1 MTQISFLRA
10 ARFVITL
17 CVAITLLSACDSAE
31 ERAEAHFQ
39 SGLALLAEGDVDR
52 ALIELR
58 NVFKLNGQHK
68 EARLTYA
75 RIERERGN
83 ISGSYGQYLRLIEQ
97 DPDNLEGRRALA
109 EMAMETGNWEEV
121 GRHGAAAAALS
132 PDDLGIQSINNTFA
146 YSQATQNGDADGI
159 DYTVHL
165 ARTLVEADPSLMTAR
180 RVVIDNLV
188 RNQDW
193 YDVLAETD
201 AALTLDP
208 DMGSLYT
215 IRLSALQALEKSAEI
230 AELLKRMAN
239 QFPKDEGIKQM
250 LVQHYI
256 DHQNLDVAEQFL
268 RADMDPMSDDH
279 LAVQRLIA
287 FLDQFREPQAA
298 IAEMNRII
306 ALDGPNTARF
316 KAMRAVLKFRAG
328 DTQTAIAEMEALL
341 DSADRSNQTRE
352 IEVEFA
358 RLLFQ
363 AKNPVD
369 ARELIE
375 KVLAEDP
382 TQVEALKFKAAWLI
396 EEDETGEAIV
406 QLREALGQSP
416 RDAQLMTLMARA
428 HERNGDRALMGEMLA
443 LAVESSLN
451 GPQESLR
458 YARHL
463 VAENDLTI
471 AESVLLNALRRS
483 PTHSE
488 LLAVLGHLYLEM
500 EDWSRL
506 ETVVRIMDDLGD
518 IRTKG
523 MSAQLKVTMLA
534 AQQRTGDLTAFLSD
548 LTNDPDF
555 GLSAE
560 IALIRSMQAQGDT
573 TGAFARL
580 DQLLKDNPGSLPL
593 RFMKAY
599 GLVSDGKFDA
609 AEVVYRAIVKDH
621 PNTVGVWIALH
632 ALQMVRGDL
641 PKAQAVLDDALAAL
655 PDDPNLLMQQAAAH
669 ERSRQMDKAIDV
681 YEKLYALN
689 SRSQVVANNLSS
701 LLTTHRTDDESLQ
714 RAFTLARRLRGTRVP
729 AFQDTY
735 GWITYRMGNYEEALH
750 YLEPAAVE
758 LPNEPLVL
766 YHLAQTYVAL
776 DREDDALRT
785 YQAAVAVTEDLET
798 PPSFTPTLEAEIA
811 RLTAELAAGQ

>member
-17 CVAITLLSACDSAE
+17 CVAMTLLSACDSAE

-109 EMAMETGNWEEV
+109 EMAIETGNWEEV

-193 YDVLAETD
+193 YDVLAETGT
-201 AALTLDP
+201 ALTLDP

-250 LVQHYI
+250 LIQHYI

-306 ALDGPNTARF
+306 ALDGPNKARF
-316 KAMRAVLKFRAG
+316 KAMRAVLKFRTG
-328 DTQTAIAEMEALL
+328 DTQTAITEMEALL

-428 HERNGDRALMGEMLA
+428 HERNGDRALMGKMLA

-451 GPQESLR
+451 APQESLR
-458 YARHL
+458 YAQYL
-463 VAENDLTI
+463 AAENDLTI

-560 IALIRSMQAQGDT
+560 IALIRSKQAQGDT

-669 ERSRQMDKAIDV
+669 ERSRQMDKAIEV

-735 GWITYRMGNYEEALH
+735 GWIAYRMGNYEEALH

-766 YHLAQTYVAL
+766 YHLAQTYAAL

-785 YQAAVAVTEDLET
+785 YQAAFAVMEDLET